1 MKTAFL
7 FSGQGSQYAG
17 MGLDLYQNESE
28 FRRVFNQASD
38 ILGYDLKEIVF
49 TENDLLNETEYTQPA
64 VFTISNGILSILRK
78 NKIEADYVTGLSLG
92 EYSALVASGA
102 IDFSNGLMLVKK
114 RSNLMSAAV
123 PKNFGKMVAVL
134 NTPISIIE
142 QACEQVDGLVSVA
155 NYNTPK
161 QIVVGGESEA
171 VDQFVAI
178 LKEEGYK
185 KIIPLNVSGPFH
197 TKVYEPVSRELAKI
211 FSEIEWQE
219 MNTPIIGNVQA
230 EIMQKDQ
237 LDDLLARQ
245 VMSPVRF
252 YQTIDEMINLGVG
265 RFVEIGPGKT
275 LTSFVKKI
283 DKNLETYNI
292 EDLKSLQIFLDSYE
306 GYK

>member
-28 FRRVFNQASD
+28 FRRVFDQASD

-78 NKIEADYVTGLSLG
+78 KKIEADYVAGLSLG

-155 NYNTPK
+155 NYNTLK

-171 VDQFVAI
+171 VDEFVAI

-219 MNTPIIGNVQA
+219 MSTPIIGNVQA
-230 EIMQKDQ
+230 KIMQKDQ

-292 EDLKSLQIFLDSYE
+292 EDRKSLEIFLDSYE
-306 GYK
+306 E

>member
-28 FRRVFNQASD
+28 FRRVFEQASD

-78 NKIEADYVTGLSLG
+78 KKIEADYVAGLSLG

-142 QACEQVDGLVSVA
+142 QACEQIDGLVSVA

-306 GYK
+306 R

>member
-7 FSGQGSQYAG
+7 FSGQGSQYVG

-28 FRRVFNQASD
+28 FRKVFDQASD

-64 VFTISNGILSILRK
+64 VFTISNGILSILRN
-78 NKIEADYVTGLSLG
+78 NKIEADYVAGLSLG

-102 IDFSNGLMLVKK
+102 IDFSNCLMLVKK

-142 QACEQVDGLVSVA
+142 QASEQVDGLVSVA

-171 VDQFVAI
+171 VDEFVAI
-178 LKEEGYK
+178 LKEEGHK

-211 FSEIEWQE
+211 FSETEWQE

-292 EDLKSLQIFLDSYE
+292 EDIKSLQNFLDSYE
-306 GYK
+306 G

>member
-28 FRRVFNQASD
+28 FRKVFDQASD

-78 NKIEADYVTGLSLG
+78 NKIEADYVAGLSLG

-142 QACEQVDGLVSVA
+142 QACEQVDGPVSVA

-161 QIVVGGESEA
+161 QIVVGGKSEA
-171 VDQFVAI
+171 VDEFVAI
-178 LKEEGYK
+178 LKEDGYK

-197 TKVYEPVSRELAKI
+197 TKVYEPVSRELANI
-211 FSEIEWQE
+211 FSEIKWQE
-219 MNTPIIGNVQA
+219 MSTPIIGNVQA
-230 EIMQKDQ
+230 KIMQKDQ

-292 EDLKSLQIFLDSYE
+292 ENLKSLQNFLDSYE
-306 GYK
+306 R